1 MTSSV
6 PEQRQGTN
14 GRQGFSGMSDVRRW
28 ADQQAGAPGGDATR
42 HLCAAAHL
50 DRDFRT
56 QAIEELVE
64 HRYRVPAPT
73 PGTDVA
79 RVLEACLLARRAAV
93 RQGTAILAIGVAG
106 LLLSEGGV
114 VLALFVLFTLRL
126 AMAIAAHAP
135 RGVRQDSRSL
145 VLLRMSWSARLLVAL
160 PVAALLMAMVGGLL
174 AVLLMA
180 LGQVS
185 LASALG
191 SGGGGGSL
199 GGDSTPGTLSPSMA
213 FGWTVLTVVLW
224 IAVGTVHRYHRRR
237 RMTAPPEAASDPPGA
252 AFPSIAP
259 VFQRLTS
266 RITEGET
273 VYGGKA
279 AFVGSGVG
287 MREEDW
293 SYSIELRPS
302 RERRLQNRPHDG
314 LTVSDVHRLV
324 ARELAAL
331 GGGPLYPGD
340 TLHRIS
346 VRDRV
351 FRFGLRDRPAQEWLA
366 SLSRPDPRRGVWTL
380 DPETV
385 AVIDL
390 ASHERLR
397 HYLEVRTQIWEEQV
411 VASVFIRIHLQG
423 GLLQMEGLPF
433 VLPPVAA
440 RYRVVDEMLPPDLA
454 SDWPLLVGQAIA
466 GLPRDVA
473 GALLEP
479 VAWLASMLRVRY
491 RERWYRRMIAAGRP
505 VQHGP
510 NFSLRELGAEPE
522 YPQRFQEL
530 DVDRYV
536 QGVRRRAVSAVLKVL
551 KQHGYETE
559 EFEQIVNINNGNQV
573 FGANH
578 GAMNTGD
585 NVHQRVTAPGPN

>member
-1 MTSSV
+1 
-6 PEQRQGTN
+6 
-14 GRQGFSGMSDVRRW
+14 VRRW

-93 RQGTAILAIGVAG
+93 LQGAAILAIGVVG
-106 LLLSEGGV
+106 FFLSGGGV
-114 VLALFVLFTLRL
+114 ILPLFILVTLRL
-126 AMAIAAHAP
+126 AVAIAALTP
-135 RGVRQDSRSL
+135 RGGRLGTRSL
-145 VLLRMSWSARLLVAL
+145 VLLRMAWSARLLIAL
-160 PVAALLMAMVGGLL
+160 PVAALIMAIVGALLALLLTVTGQVGLGSSSGLTGFGSSSSGDVGGGSSTPGALSSS
-174 AVLLMA
+174 MA
-180 LGQVS
+180 LG
-185 LASALG
+185 
-191 SGGGGGSL
+191 
-199 GGDSTPGTLSPSMA
+199 
-213 FGWTVLTVVLW
+213 WTGLTVVLW
-224 IAVGTVHRYHRRR
+224 IAVGTVHRYYRRR
-237 RMTAPPEAASDPPGA
+237 RMTAPPEATGNPPGA
-252 AFPSIAP
+252 DFPSAAP

-287 MREEDW
+287 IREEDW
-293 SYSIELRPS
+293 SYSIELRPN
-302 RERRLQNRPHDG
+302 RERRQQNRPHDG